1 MNDATV
7 LLATRDPSLQQAV
20 AETVR
25 SLPHLQFRTVAG
37 LTEVPGCLRRGNVAL
52 LLPHLTVPGD
62 TDAMVAL
69 LRKLALWR
77 TPVATL
83 AIGENR
89 DPVQVLTLLRA
100 GAADFL
106 PRPLDLGRLAYLLD
120 VLTLRLRH
128 LPPAPAASQDVP
140 PDVPD
145 EWRVDESFICDPE
158 GTLGQLIEQVRRVAP
173 QDMTILLGG
182 ETGTGKTRLARL
194 IHDLSPR
201 RAAPFV
207 TVNCG
212 SLSRTLMESELFG
225 HVRGAFTG
233 ADRDR
238 PGKFAQ
244 VGRGTI
250 LLDDID
256 ALPLDLQAKLLRVV
270 EDREF
275 EPVGS
280 NRTLAMEARLIAASN
295 RDLQEEVN
303 AGRFRADL
311 YYRLHVMAFQLPPLR
326 EQLAILAALVARF
339 ISDFAEHHGRPV
351 RGIAGDALLAL
362 QGHSWPG
369 NVRELRN
376 VIERAVV
383 LCLGDCIEVSN
394 LPDTFRFGLTK
405 PKAIRVDRPAALAP
419 VLVAGT
425 LLKTKEAV
433 EALRIT
439 EALARNK
446 NNRLKAA
453 AELGISRMT
462 LYNKMH
468 RYGLIDVME

>member
-1 MNDATV
+1 V
-7 LLATRDPSLQQAV
+7 
-20 AETVR
+20 
-25 SLPHLQFRTVAG
+25 G
-37 LTEVPGCLRRGNVAL
+37 
-52 LLPHLTVPGD
+52 
-62 TDAMVAL
+62 
-69 LRKLALWR
+69 
-77 TPVATL
+77 
-83 AIGENR
+83 
-89 DPVQVLTLLRA
+89 
-100 GAADFL
+100 
-106 PRPLDLGRLAYLLD
+106 
-120 VLTLRLRH
+120 
-128 LPPAPAASQDVP
+128 
-140 PDVPD
+140 
-145 EWRVDESFICDPE
+145 ESFICDPA

-194 IHDLSPR
+194 IHNLSPR
-201 RAAPFV
+201 REAPFV

-238 PGKFAQ
+238 SGKFAQ

-256 ALPLDLQAKLLRVV
+256 ALPLELQAKLLRVV
-270 EDREF
+270 EDRVF
-275 EPVGS
+275 EAVGS
-280 NRTLAMEARLIAASN
+280 NRTLTMEARVIAASN
-295 RDLQEEVN
+295 RDLKEEVS

-311 YYRLHVMAFQLPPLR
+311 YYRLHVMTFQLPPLR
-326 EQLAILAALVARF
+326 EQLSILPALVARF
-339 ISDFAEHHGRPV
+339 IADFAEHHGSPV
-351 RGIAGDALLAL
+351 RGITGDALLAL

-383 LCLGDCIEVSN
+383 LCLGDCIEQGN
-394 LPDTFRFGLTK
+394 LPDAFRGKQGK

-419 VLVAGT
+419 VLAAGT

-468 RYGLIDVME
+468 RYGLIDDLE